1 MIRRNHGFDNV
12 INDPGRIA
20 ELEEEDI
27 AEILKEVQ
35 PIFHGENALLD
46 LEGTVAFVGDLH
58 GDFPMAQAIVKQF
71 SSSDHLVFLG
81 DYIDREP
88 VQWGSLLTMTY
99 LLTLKSFYPKKIILL
114 RGNHESNSLISCFP
128 YEFEEEIVQRF
139 GSGALH
145 EQFVEVFAE
154 MPLMV
159 LSHRIFA
166 AHGGIVK
173 GTNLQT
179 LRTIKKNDVAAV
191 TSLVW
196 SDPALSSTYRG
207 VGEKFNESELH
218 QFLDGISAQVFVR
231 GHDHTMLGY
240 SIYGDRCLTLFS
252 STQYQGEGN
261 RGILVACTEKDINRA
276 SDLTVEDYSQGHW
289 TRYHIGRL

>member
-1 MIRRNHGFDNV
+1 MIKRNHIRDNV
-12 INDPGRIA
+12 FNDPGRVA
-20 ELEEEDI
+20 ELKEEDI

-71 SSSDHLVFLG
+71 LSSDHLVFLG

-88 VQWGSLLTMTY
+88 VQGGSLLTLTY
-99 LLTLKSFYPKKIILL
+99 LLALKSFYPKKIIMLK
-114 RGNHESNSLISCFP
+114 GNHESNYLIPCFP
-128 YEFEEEIVQRF
+128 YEFEEEIVHRF

-173 GTNLQT
+173 GASLQT
-179 LRTIKKNDVAAV
+179 LRVIEKNDVAAV

-207 VGEKFNESELH
+207 VGEKFNESELQ
-218 QFLDGISAQVFVR
+218 QFLDGISAKVFVR
-231 GHDHTMLGY
+231 GHDYTTLGC
-240 SIYGDRCLTLFS
+240 SNYGDRCLTLFS
-252 STQYQGEGN
+252 SSQYREEGN
-261 RGILVACTEKDINRA
+261 GGILVACTEKDIDRA
-276 SDLTVEDYSQGHW
+276 SDLVVEDYSQGQW
-289 TRYHIGRL
+289 RRYHIRRL